1 MTQRGGEMANIDGRD
16 LLIWVAMGI
25 LAGAIAELFVPGSSG
40 IFGYLIAGLLGSIL
54 GGFLA
59 RQFNIRLNLGSVFVE
74 QMIIS
79 VGGAII
85 VLVLFRI
92 IF

>member
-1 MTQRGGEMANIDGRD
+1 MNNLDLRD
-16 LLIWVAMGI
+16 IAVWVVMG
-25 LAGAIAELFVPGSSG
+25 LVAGAIADAFVPGRGSLVV
-40 IFGYLIAGLLGSIL
+40 YLLAGVIGSFV

-59 RQFNIRLNLGSVFVE
+59 RQFNVKLNLGSVLVE

-79 VGGAII
+79 VVGAIV
-85 VLVLFRI
+85 VLVIFRI

>member
-1 MTQRGGEMANIDGRD
+1 MNDIDIRD
-16 LLIWVAMGI
+16 VAVWAIMGLI
-25 LAGAIAELFVPGSSG
+25 AGAIADAFVPGKG
-40 IFGYLIAGLLGSIL
+40 NLFGYMAAGLLGSFV

-59 RQFNIRLNLGSVFVE
+59 RRFNVKLNVGSVFLE

-79 VGGAII
+79 VAGAII
-85 VLVLFRI
+85 VLVVARI

>member
-1 MTQRGGEMANIDGRD
+1 MNNLDMRD
-16 LLIWVAMGI
+16 VAVWAIMG
-25 LAGAIAELFVPGSSG
+25 LVAGAIADLFVPGTG
-40 IFGYLIAGLLGSIL
+40 NLIGYLLAGVIGSFV

-59 RQFNIRLNLGSVFVE
+59 RQFNVKLNLGSVFVE

-79 VGGAII
+79 IAGAIV
-85 VLVLFRI
+85 VLVIYRI

>member
-1 MTQRGGEMANIDGRD
+1 MGNIQGRD
-16 LLIWVAMGI
+16 VLVWVVLGI
-25 LAGAIAELFVPGSSG
+25 IAGAIADAFVPGNGNLLTFLVAG
-40 IFGYLIAGLLGSIL
+40 ILGAFV

-74 QMIIS
+74 QMIIAI
-79 VGGAII
+79 VGAIV
-85 VLVLFRI
+85 VLVLARI

>member
-1 MTQRGGEMANIDGRD
+1 MNNLDIRD
-16 LLIWVAMGI
+16 VAVWAVMGL
-25 LAGAIAELFVPGSSG
+25 LAGAIADAFVPGRG
-40 IFGYLIAGLLGSIL
+40 NLLGYMAAGLIGSFV

-59 RQFNIRLNLGSVFVE
+59 RQFNVKLNLGSVFLE

-79 VGGAII
+79 VAGAIV
-85 VLVLFRI
+85 VLVIARI

>member
-1 MTQRGGEMANIDGRD
+1 MPGNGT
-16 LLIWVAMGI
+16 LLTHLVAGI
-25 LAGAIAELFVPGSSG
+25 LGAFV
-40 IFGYLIAGLLGSIL
+40 

-74 QMIIS
+74 QMIIAI
-79 VGGAII
+79 VGAIV
-85 VLVLFRI
+85 VLVIARI

>member
-1 MTQRGGEMANIDGRD
+1 MA
-16 LLIWVAMGI
+16 
-25 LAGAIAELFVPGSSG
+25 
-40 IFGYLIAGLLGSIL
+40 AGLLGSFV

-59 RQFNIRLNLGSVFVE
+59 RRFNVKLNVGSVFLE

-79 VGGAII
+79 VAGAII
-85 VLVLFRI
+85 VLVVARI

>member
-1 MTQRGGEMANIDGRD
+1 VSNIQGRD
-16 LLIWVAMGI
+16 ILVWAILGI
-25 LAGAIAELFVPGSSG
+25 IAGAIADAIVPGNG
-40 IFGYLIAGLLGSIL
+40 NILTFLVAGVLGAFV

-74 QMIIS
+74 QMIIA
-79 VGGAII
+79 VLGAII
-85 VLVLFRI
+85 VLIVARI

>member
-1 MTQRGGEMANIDGRD
+1 MSNIQGRD
-16 LLIWVAMGI
+16 ILVWAILGI
-25 LAGAIAELFVPGSSG
+25 IAGAIADAIVPGNG
-40 IFGYLIAGLLGSIL
+40 NILTFLVAGVLGAFV

-74 QMIIS
+74 QMIIA
-79 VGGAII
+79 VLGAII
-85 VLVLFRI
+85 VLIVARI

>member
-1 MTQRGGEMANIDGRD
+1 MNNIDIRD
-16 LLIWVAMGI
+16 IAVWAIMGLI
-25 LAGAIAELFVPGSSG
+25 AGAIADAFVPGKG
-40 IFGYLIAGLLGSIL
+40 NLLGYMAAGLLGSFV

-59 RQFNIRLNLGSVFVE
+59 RRFNVKLNVGSVFLE

-79 VGGAII
+79 VAGAII
-85 VLVLFRI
+85 VLVVARI